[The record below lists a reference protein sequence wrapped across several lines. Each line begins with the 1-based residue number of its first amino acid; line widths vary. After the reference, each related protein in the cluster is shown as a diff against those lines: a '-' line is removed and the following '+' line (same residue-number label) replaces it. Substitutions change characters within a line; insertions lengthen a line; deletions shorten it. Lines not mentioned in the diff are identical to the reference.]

1 MGEVQWVGVRDELL
15 VWCRMVRMFSLN
27 LRTYQNCAER
37 SIQVRFTYFNI
48 KKGISWII
56 IHKHII

>member
-1 MGEVQWVGVRDELL
+1 VGVRDELL